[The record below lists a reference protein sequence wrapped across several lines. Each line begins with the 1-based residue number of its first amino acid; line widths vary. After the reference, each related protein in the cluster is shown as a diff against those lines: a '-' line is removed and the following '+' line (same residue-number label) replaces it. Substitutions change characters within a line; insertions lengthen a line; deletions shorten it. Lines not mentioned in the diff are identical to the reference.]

1 MPVDFA
7 LTDLPLVFRD
17 DFARGADH
25 WQPTDAAAWQVVDI
39 KDGRAYA
46 LTKQSNYKPTH
57 RSPVNISLVRDV
69 YVDDFT
75 LEVRVH
81 STSRE
86 YGHRDLCLFFGYQS
100 PTRFYYVHFGKKT
113 DDHANQ
119 IFIVNDAP
127 RTKISTETTPGTPW
141 DDGWHN
147 LRITRSAAT
156 GEIAVY
162 FDDLTKPVMR
172 AVDKTFKW
180 GRVGLGSFDD
190 TGEFTNVR
198 LHGRK
203 IVPPAAA
210 SSK

>member
-39 KDGRAYA
+39 TGGRAYA
-46 LTKQSNYKPTH
+46 LTKQSNYKPAH

-75 LEVRVH
+75 LDVRVR

-119 IFIVNDAP
+119 IFIVNDAA

-156 GEIAVY
+156 GAIDVY
-162 FDDLTKPVMR
+162 FDLPVKPVMP

-180 GRVGLGSFDD
+180 GRVGIGSFDD

-203 IVPPAAA
+203 IVPPALAP
-210 SSK
+210 SG

>member
-39 KDGRAYA
+39 TGGRAYA
-46 LTKQSNYKPTH
+46 LTKQSNYKPAH

-75 LEVRVH
+75 LDVRVR

-119 IFIVNDAP
+119 IFIVNDAA

-203 IVPPAAA
+203 IVPPALAP
-210 SSK
+210 SG

>member
-39 KDGRAYA
+39 TGGRAYA
-46 LTKQSNYKPTH
+46 LTKQSNYKPAH

-75 LEVRVH
+75 LDVRVR

-119 IFIVNDAP
+119 IFIVNDAA

-156 GEIAVY
+156 GAIDVY
-162 FDDLTKPVMR
+162 FDLPVKPVMR

-190 TGEFTNVR
+190 TGEFTDVR

-203 IVPPAAA
+203 IVPPATAP
-210 SSK
+210 SK

>member
-1 MPVDFA
+1 MPVDHA
-7 LTDLPLVFRD
+7 LSDLPLVFRD
-17 DFARGADH
+17 DFTRGADH

-39 KDGRAYA
+39 EGGRAYA
-46 LTKQSNYKPTH
+46 LTKQSSYKPEH

-75 LEVRVH
+75 LDVRVR

-86 YGHRDLCLFFGYQS
+86 YGHRDLCLFFGFQS

-119 IFIVNDAP
+119 IFIVNDAA
-127 RTKISTETTPGTPW
+127 RTKISTETTAGTPW

-156 GEIAVY
+156 GQIDVY
-162 FDDLTKPVMR
+162 FDDLTKAVMR

-190 TGEFTNVR
+190 TGEFADVR

-203 IVPPAAA
+203 IVPPTPA
-210 SSK
+210 K

>member
-39 KDGRAYA
+39 TGGRAYA
-46 LTKQSNYKPTH
+46 LTKQSNYKPAH

-75 LEVRVH
+75 LDVRVR

-119 IFIVNDAP
+119 IFIVNDAA

-156 GEIAVY
+156 GAIDVY
-162 FDDLTKPVMR
+162 FDLPVKPVMR

-203 IVPPAAA
+203 IVPPALAP
-210 SSK
+210 SG